1 MARHERSRAMSRQV
15 FTVDEVEDL
24 IPHLEGVLATMREHL
39 EEVRALHD
47 KLQLLDVLWG
57 ARVEDP
63 GNPDHQEWSGHRGE
77 LERHAAAVEA
87 LVERE
92 IVARGIRFP
101 QGGLEHGL
109 LDFPTTYQGRWVYL
123 CWQSGEPHLV
133 AWHEIAGGFAGRRPL
148 TPEVVRAMG
157 TPDESGLPDDSL
169 LDF

>member
-1 MARHERSRAMSRQV
+1 MARRV
-15 FTVDEVEDL
+15 FTVAEVRGL
-24 IPHLEGVLATMREHL
+24 IPLLEGVLVRMRGHL
-39 EEVRALHD
+39 EALRALHD

-57 ARVEDP
+57 ERVEAP
-63 GNPDHQEWSGHRGE
+63 GNPDHGEWSEYRAE
-77 LERHAAAVEA
+77 VDRHTDAARA

-123 CWQSGEPHLV
+123 CWRSGEPTV
-133 AWHEIAGGFAGRRPL
+133 ATWHEIDGGFAGRRPL
-148 TPEVVRAMG
+148 TPEVARAMG
-157 TPDESGLPDDSL
+157 TPEESGLPDDSV